1 MIQLTILFA
10 KSSLYI
16 QAPMQY
22 KGGSFF
28 AMYKGKGIHVDM
40 EMYRPILLADV
51 IGKVSA
57 RAHRL
62 ANLGA
67 LATDLSG
74 EHSWQCG
81 GVPGLGTEFPV
92 LAIRMLQ
99 EKTKAEGQRSTP
111 LSGS

>member
-16 QAPMQY
+16 QAPIQY
-22 KGGSFF
+22 KGGSLF
-28 AMYKGKGIHVDM
+28 ARYKGKGNHVDM
-40 EMYRPILLADV
+40 EMYRSILLADV
-51 IGKVSA
+51 ISKKSA

-67 LATDLSG
+67 LAADLSG

-81 GVPGLGTEFPV
+81 GVPGLGTAFLV

-99 EKTKAEGQRSTP
+99 E
-111 LSGS
+111 